1 MTLIFKLNPF
11 NLSWLGRVRRMYPFQ
26 GLDTRFFIHANDMNP
41 LFIQLFSLMIDFA
54 NRSHV
59 FTKLCLILD
68 FMIQPI
74 ARPMRLYLTLSPKTP
89 NGGTRYLFNNAA
101 FYRVFT

>member
-11 NLSWLGRVRRMYPFQ
+11 NLSWLGRVCRMYPFQ
-26 GLDTRFFIHANDMNP
+26 SLDTRFFIHANDMNP
-41 LFIQLFSLMIDFA
+41 LCMSLFSLMIDFA

-74 ARPMRLYLTLSPKTP
+74 A
-89 NGGTRYLFNNAA
+89 
-101 FYRVFT
+101 